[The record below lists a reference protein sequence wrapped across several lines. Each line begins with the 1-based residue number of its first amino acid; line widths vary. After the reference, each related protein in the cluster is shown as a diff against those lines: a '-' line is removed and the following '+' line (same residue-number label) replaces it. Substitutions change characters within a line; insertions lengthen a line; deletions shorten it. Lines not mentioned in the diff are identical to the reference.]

1 MIRFDIIICSSFV
14 IICSWSYAEKSMKGV
29 SVFLNYFSS
38 KLWRQ
43 INVEIPC
50 FAWSLPPLLD
60 GNQVLIGP
68 HTISIKISW
77 KDLQIPYSD
86 LVFETAF
93 RVTIFRLH
101 RRLKI
106 ALWNSFCHAFFVLS
120 KFLRDYC
127 VWYVCGDKCVC
138 KDSCVGTRGSGEST
152 KYCSLGDRI
161 SWRSR
166 GLNYW
171 ST

>member
-1 MIRFDIIICSSFV
+1 MIRFDIIICSSFFKSL
-14 IICSWSYAEKSMKGV
+14 SWSYTEKSVKGV

-50 FAWSLPPLLD
+50 FAWSLPSLLD
-60 GNQVLIGP
+60 GNQELIGATYHQCKNFLKRFTDP
-68 HTISIKISW
+68 IQW
-77 KDLQIPYSD
+77 PN
-86 LVFETAF
+86 F
-93 RVTIFRLH
+93 LH

-127 VWYVCGDKCVC
+127 VWCVCRDKCVC
-138 KDSCVGTRGSGEST
+138 KNSCIVLRVLGSPQST
-152 KYCSLGDRI
+152 VH
-161 SWRSR
+161 
-166 GLNYW
+166 
-171 ST
+171 